1 MEIWREKLIVSA
13 DDFGLNVKANDSILK
28 LARLGKLDRVSVLIN
43 GHFVPDEIKALR
55 NSGVALDI
63 HLETPASFQKNKS
76 DLYRLA
82 YFLWYYF
89 SKKNVASKVE
99 LEWEEQIEK
108 FKRLFQKCPDGLNSH
123 EHTHFFP
130 SYFRLSL
137 KLCQKFGISYI
148 RFGNNN
154 KFPEHLSFVS
164 FAIYFL
170 HRIDY
175 SLFKKTGLISSDR
188 LISFDWLKNYEDFF
202 KKLPSG
208 KTELILHSE
217 RDFETAAILKYF

>member
-1 MEIWREKLIVSA
+1 MENWREKLIISA
-13 DDFGLNVKANDSILK
+13 DDFGLNAKANDSILK
-28 LARLGKLDRVSVLIN
+28 LARLQKLDRVSVLIN
-43 GHFVPDEIKALR
+43 GHFVPDEIKALK

-63 HLETPASFQKNKS
+63 HLETPESFQKSRSN
-76 DLYRLA
+76 LYRLV
-82 YFLWYYF
+82 YFLLHYF
-89 SKKNVASKVE
+89 SNKNVANKVE
-99 LEWEEQIEK
+99 MEWEEQIEK
-108 FKRLFQKCPDGLNSH
+108 FKQLFQKYPDGLNSH

-137 KLCQKFGISYI
+137 KLCQKFGINYI
-148 RFGNNN
+148 RFGNDNN
-154 KFPEHLSFVS
+154 FPEHLSFVS
-164 FAIYFL
+164 LAIYFL
-170 HRIDY
+170 HKIDY
-175 SLFKKTGLISSDR
+175 SLFKKTRLISSDR